1 MGAPFV
7 AESSITEGSV
17 VSLSPT
23 GGVVKGFGMQ
33 LSGAFATT
41 GFINNPILLN
51 MTGSVV
57 VLLYNTSAFTGQ
69 AVYFDTTTTSPGVR
83 HAWLCR
89 QRPWAQQFVY

>member
-1 MGAPFV
+1 M
-7 AESSITEGSV
+7 
-17 VSLSPT
+17 SLSPT

-69 AVYFDTTTTSPGVR
+69 AVYFDTTSTSPGVR
-83 HAWLCR
+83 RAGSALGRNSLLTDMFDYDMICSR
-89 QRPWAQQFVY
+89 QSL

>member
-1 MGAPFV
+1 M
-7 AESSITEGSV
+7 
-17 VSLSPT
+17 SLSPT